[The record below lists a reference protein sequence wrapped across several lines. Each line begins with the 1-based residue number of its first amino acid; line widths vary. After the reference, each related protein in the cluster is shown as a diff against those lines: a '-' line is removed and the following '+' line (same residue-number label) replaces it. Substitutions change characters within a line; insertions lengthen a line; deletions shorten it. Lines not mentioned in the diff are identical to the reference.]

1 MYPASAH
8 DLPVALQPLQA
19 ATQVRDAVARQA
31 AVGLDL
37 RLAGAP
43 GADPATEPL
52 EVGPQ
57 APHSREVVL
66 ELGQLHLELALGAVG
81 VVGEDVEDH
90 GRPVDH
96 RHAQTLLEVALLAR
110 DELVVAHDEV
120 RVRAGDLGLDLGEL
134 PAAEIAVG
142 IRPGANLD
150 DLADV
155 RDSGGAQE
163 LLELREGIAV
173 AGRGGQDAHAQRAL
187 TGPRVLDP
195 AGAVRALGP
204 QVAGSFHWFQCR
216 RVPGGIAGTRGNG
229 ADIGLA
235 R

>member
-1 MYPASAH
+1 MVGSSVWKSLSPTPVPAPVIALRRVDLPAFVYPASATIGS
-8 DLPVALQPLQA
+8 AEPLRRARMTSRFRSRRVQA
-19 ATQVRDAVARQA
+19 AMQVRDAVARQA

-57 APHSREVVL
+57 APHPREVVL

-110 DELVVAHDEV
+110 NQLVVAHDEV
-120 RVRAGDLGLDLGEL
+120 RVRTGDLDLDLGEL
-134 PAAEIAVG
+134 PAAEIAIG

-173 AGRGGQDAHAQRAL
+173 AGRG
-187 TGPRVLDP
+187 
-195 AGAVRALGP
+195 
-204 QVAGSFHWFQCR
+204 
-216 RVPGGIAGTRGNG
+216 
-229 ADIGLA
+229 
-235 R
+235 